1 MKKFEAAEKAQAKKD
16 GEFMKG
22 ADNNIEDPKKAIV
35 VYQECINTALALQGN
50 KLIGLFCV
58 ASQRSRRHQQVC
70 HT

>member
-1 MKKFEAAEKAQAKKD
+1 
-16 GEFMKG
+16 MKG